1 MGFKRAQGLPL
12 NTIIIAILVVVV
24 LVVVILIFTG
34 SIGQTTKVLKAKNPS
49 GTACQTDLG
58 GYCVPFKEACP
69 TNAGYQFVTGQGCSV
84 GCCYPY
90 TPTGSGDVSPRP
102 TDPHLSPN

>member
-1 MGFKRAQGLPL
+1 MRRQAQGLPL

-24 LVVVILIFTG
+24 LVVIILIFTG

-84 GCCYPY
+84 GCCYPF
-90 TPTGSGDVSPRP
+90 TPPGSSDVTPRP
-102 TDPHLSPN
+102 TDPRIQP